1 MSGPETTLSFVCVR
15 YEAGEG
21 LVHEATIGAER
32 AEQALRKAVALARES
47 GVDATAETVPGTEA
61 SGPLLERASG
71 ADELVVASHGESR
84 TTGILLQSTAAVAV
98 HRASVP
104 VLVARRPP
112 DGTEF
117 PNRVLAATDGSRA
130 AEQAVG
136 LASDIASRHNSPLTV
151 LVAQTGDLP
160 DLEAVAARASEI
172 AAQRGLEPKIRSEH
186 GRPEECIL
194 EAAEGR
200 SPR

>member
-1 MSGPETTLSFVCVR
+1 MTSKTPRYIPTPIRPGAGASPFRSVVCGVDGSLSGREAIAQAIALSGPETALSFVCVR

-32 AEQALRKAVALARES
+32 AEQALREAVALARES
-47 GVDATAETVPGTEA
+47 GVEATAETVPGTEA

-117 PNRVLAATDGSRA
+117 PNRVLVATDGSGA
-130 AEQAVG
+130 AEQAVA
-136 LASDIASRHNSPLTV
+136 LASDIARRHNSPLTS
-151 LVAQTGDLP
+151 
-160 DLEAVAARASEI
+160 R
-172 AAQRGLEPKIRSEH
+172 RG
-186 GRPEECIL
+186 PE
-194 EAAEGR
+194 R
-200 SPR
+200 